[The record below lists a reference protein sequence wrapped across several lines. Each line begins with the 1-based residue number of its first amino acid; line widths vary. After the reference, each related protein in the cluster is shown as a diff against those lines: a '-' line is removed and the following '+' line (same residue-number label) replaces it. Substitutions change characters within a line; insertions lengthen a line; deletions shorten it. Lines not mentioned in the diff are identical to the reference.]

1 MSLLEFQ
8 KELNDIGVNL
18 PLSTNVDV
26 LKAPLTIGAKTVSN
40 RLAIQPME
48 GCDGNA
54 DGSVSDLVKRRY
66 NRFAMGGAGL
76 IWLEATAVV
85 NEGRANPR
93 QLMINDKTADSLKAL
108 VENIKET
115 SLKANGFEPVVI
127 CQLTHS
133 GRHSKPNGT
142 PEPLVAYNNAAFEK
156 DKPLDKSRIVSD
168 DYLKALTERFV
179 NASILAEKIG
189 FDGADIKSCHGYL
202 LAELLSAFTREDSC
216 YGGSFE
222 NRTRLYLDSIRGA
235 KQSASNDFIITSRL
249 NVYDGFKYPWGWG
262 VGQNGGLAPCLDE
275 PKRLIDI
282 LHNEIGLE
290 LLNITIGNPYVNP
303 HVNRPFNNGAY
314 AQPEN
319 PLAGVERMFNC
330 ISEIKNEFPRLNLIS
345 SSHSFVGEFAPFLAS
360 GAVENGISDIA
371 GFGRIAIAYPSF
383 ANDILNGSFD
393 KSKTCIACSKC
404 SELMRAGG
412 VAGCVIRDSEIY
424 LEKYKEYCLK

>member
-8 KELNDIGVNL
+8 NRLNNIGVNL
-18 PLSTNVDV
+18 PLSTNIDV
-26 LKAPLTIGAKTVSN
+26 LKKPLPLGAKNVNN

-93 QLMINDKTADSLKAL
+93 QLTINDNTADSLKAL

-115 SLKANGFEPVVI
+115 SLKTNGFEPVVI

-142 PEPLVAYNNAAFEK
+142 PEPLVAYNNAVFEK

-168 DYLKALTERFV
+168 DYLEVLTEKFV
-179 NASILAEKIG
+179 NASLLAEKIG

-202 LAELLSAFTREDSC
+202 LAELLSAFTRENSR

-222 NRTRLYLDSIRGA
+222 NRTRLYLDSIKGA
-235 KQSASNDFIITSRL
+235 KQACSNDFVITSRL
-249 NVYDGFKYPWGWG
+249 NVYDGFEYPWGWG
-262 VGQNGGLAPCLDE
+262 VSQNGGLEPCFDE
-275 PKRLIDI
+275 PKKLINI
-282 LHNEIGLE
+282 LHNEIGIE

-303 HVNRPFNNGAY
+303 HVNRPFNKGAY
-314 AQPEN
+314 AQSEN
-319 PLAGVERMFNC
+319 PLVGVERMFNC
-330 ISEIKNEFPRLNLIS
+330 ISEIKKEFPKLNLIS
-345 SSHSFVGEFAPFLAS
+345 SSHSYVGEYAPFLAS
-360 GAVENGISDIA
+360 GAVENGVSDIA
-371 GFGRIAIAYPSF
+371 GFGRIAIAYPNF

-424 LEKYKEYCLK
+424 LEKYKEYCQK

>member
-8 KELNDIGVNL
+8 NKLNDIGVNL
-18 PLSTNVDV
+18 PLSTNVDA
-26 LKAPLTIGAKTVSN
+26 LKAPLTIGGKTVSN

-93 QLMINDKTADSLKAL
+93 QLTINDNTADSLKAI
-108 VENIKET
+108 VEDIKET
-115 SLKANGFEPVVI
+115 SIKANGFEPVVI

-142 PEPLVAYNNAAFEK
+142 PEPLVAYNNAIFEK
-156 DKPLDKSRIVSD
+156 DKPLDKSRILTD
-168 DYLKALTERFV
+168 DYLKALTEKFV

-202 LAELLSAFTREDSC
+202 LAELLSAFTRENSR

-222 NRTRLYLDSIRGA
+222 NRTRLYLDSIKGA
-235 KQSASNDFIITSRL
+235 KQASSNDFIITSRL
-249 NVYDGFKYPWGWG
+249 NVYDGFEYPWGWG
-262 VGQNGGLAPCLDE
+262 VSQNGGLEPCLDE
-275 PKRLIDI
+275 PKKLINI
-282 LHNEIGLE
+282 LHNEIGIE

-303 HVNRPFNNGAY
+303 HVNRPFNSGAY

-319 PLAGVERMFNC
+319 PLVGVERMFNC
-330 ISEIKNEFPRLNLIS
+330 ISEIKKEFPKLNLIS
-345 SSHSFVGEFAPFLAS
+345 SSHSFVGEYAPYLAS
-360 GAVENGISDIA
+360 GAVENGVSDIA
-371 GFGRIAIAYPSF
+371 GFGRIAIAYPNF
-383 ANDILNGSFD
+383 ANDILSGSFD